1 LGKATVW
8 IDGLEAKVRF
18 DADLREYEG
27 EIELPPTVHYE
38 ATSVCFSGRDLDEL
52 EANGREVLRAT
63 REAVLGQ

>member
-1 LGKATVW
+1 MGKATVW

-18 DADLREYEG
+18 DSDLREYEG
-27 EIELPPTVHYE
+27 EIELPPTTEYE
-38 ATSVCFSGRDLDEL
+38 TTLVCFSGRDLDEL